1 MNKTYKLISALVLC
15 IMVFGAVFAFGGTAY
30 AGGGNTEGRGNLDKG
45 RSNDV
50 YIVQMIDPPVVA
62 YDGSVRGMKPTKP
75 AKGEKMDPNN
85 LDVVRYT
92 AYLDEQHDKALHDVG
107 GGRKLYDYHYSYNG
121 FAAGLSE
128 LQAEQMKSVAGVL
141 SVSKD
146 ALNFADTS
154 STPAFLGLN
163 ASGGLWDQLGG
174 VGRAGEDIIVG
185 VVDSGIWPESLSFTD
200 RTLTGPN
207 GQPGKLGYRQIPGW
221 HGKCTPGEEFNANK
235 CNQKLIGA
243 QYFNAA
249 WGGNAGIDTQ
259 RPWEFNS
266 PRDYNGHGTHTAS
279 TAGGNNGIHATGPAD
294 VFGTVSGMAPRAR
307 IAAYKA
313 LWSTEDGSTASGAT
327 SDLVA
332 AIDQAVADGVDVISY
347 SISGTFTDFLEPVQV
362 SFLYAADAG
371 IFVAASAGNSGPT
384 SSTVAH
390 PSPWLTTVA
399 AGTHNRGGEGS
410 VTLGNG
416 VTYYGAS
423 MATPVGPAPLVYS
436 ANVRLEGADEAKA
449 SLCYSNTL
457 DPVKVTGKIVLCDRG
472 IIARVDKSSAVQMAG
487 GVGMILANPSPNS
500 LNADF
505 HFVPT
510 VHVSDIDRTPIL
522 AYIAAQGASATA
534 TINQAVI
541 TYIEPAPF
549 IASFSSRGPSQASS
563 DQLKPDITA
572 PGQDILAAVAPP
584 GNHGLNFN
592 LYSGTSMSAPHIAG
606 IAALLSQAHP
616 DWSPAMIKSA
626 MMTSAYDLLGSG
638 SDQFAQGAGHVR
650 PNLAV
655 NPGLVY
661 DNGWNDWLGFLCGTG
676 QLTVSYCPS
685 IRIDP
690 SDLNLASIAI
700 GDLAGI
706 QTVTRKVTNVGS
718 QAETYTASITGVA
731 GITVN
736 VQPASFTINP
746 GKTKSYTVTFT
757 QATAALNGYT
767 KGYLTWTGDLGHVV
781 RSPVVVRPVALAA
794 PAGVSGNGGLL
805 SYNVIF
811 GYNGPFTVTPRGMIA
826 ASTFVGSVADD
837 PTDSFVPGGPGTV
850 SFNVVVP
857 AGTSYARFSLFDA
870 NVSPAS
876 DLDLYIYQGS
886 SLVGASGGGTSAE
899 EVNLVNP
906 TAATYTVW
914 VHGWEVPG
922 TADFTQFNW
931 VLGTA
936 DAGNIAVSAP
946 TSATIGGTETISLTF
961 SGLAPATKYL
971 GSIAYAGTSGLPNP
985 TIVRVDTP

>member
-1 MNKTYKLISALVLC
+1 
-15 IMVFGAVFAFGGTAY
+15 
-30 AGGGNTEGRGNLDKG
+30 
-45 RSNDV
+45 
-50 YIVQMIDPPVVA
+50 
-62 YDGSVRGMKPTKP
+62 
-75 AKGEKMDPNN
+75 
-85 LDVVRYT
+85 
-92 AYLDEQHDKALHDVG
+92 
-107 GGRKLYDYHYSYNG
+107 
-121 FAAGLSE
+121 
-128 LQAEQMKSVAGVL
+128 
-141 SVSKD
+141 
-146 ALNFADTS
+146 
-154 STPAFLGLN
+154 
-163 ASGGLWDQLGG
+163 
-174 VGRAGEDIIVG
+174 
-185 VVDSGIWPESLSFTD
+185 
-200 RTLTGPN
+200 
-207 GQPGKLGYRQIPGW
+207 
-221 HGKCTPGEEFNANK
+221 
-235 CNQKLIGA
+235 
-243 QYFNAA
+243 
-249 WGGNAGIDTQ
+249 
-259 RPWEFNS
+259 
-266 PRDYNGHGTHTAS
+266 
-279 TAGGNNGIHATGPAD
+279 
-294 VFGTVSGMAPRAR
+294 
-307 IAAYKA
+307 
-313 LWSTEDGSTASGAT
+313 
-327 SDLVA
+327 
-332 AIDQAVADGVDVISY
+332 
-347 SISGTFTDFLEPVQV
+347 
-362 SFLYAADAG
+362 
-371 IFVAASAGNSGPT
+371 
-384 SSTVAH
+384 
-390 PSPWLTTVA
+390 
-399 AGTHNRGGEGS
+399 
-410 VTLGNG
+410 
-416 VTYYGAS
+416 
-423 MATPVGPAPLVYS
+423 
-436 ANVRLEGADEAKA
+436 
-449 SLCYSNTL
+449 
-457 DPVKVTGKIVLCDRG
+457 
-472 IIARVDKSSAVQMAG
+472 
-487 GVGMILANPSPNS
+487 MILANPSPNS